1 MYLCLTI
8 HFLATS
14 SVHAH
19 QGWNTCSCSLNSGN
33 FSYLPV
39 SEKSPSWWTRSQD
52 SYTIAHHI
60 ESRNTFGMFTA
71 LHVVVLEIHLQMN
84 HAESS
89 WMQPLHIFRW
99 WRFLY
104 HGEFR
109 NALGIFTM
117 YSYILFIFYA
127 AYLQLEYLPGKT
139 FLQRWLYF
147 HILFAGCSFYM
158 TLTLK

>member
-1 MYLCLTI
+1 MYLCLTM

-39 SEKSPSWWTRSQD
+39 SED

-71 LHVVVLEIHLQMN
+71 LHVVVLEN
-84 HAESS
+84 PFADES
-89 WMQPLHIFRW
+89 
-99 WRFLY
+99 
-104 HGEFR
+104 
-109 NALGIFTM
+109 
-117 YSYILFIFYA
+117 
-127 AYLQLEYLPGKT
+127 
-139 FLQRWLYF
+139 
-147 HILFAGCSFYM
+147 C
-158 TLTLK
+158 